1 MPVVTV
7 RLAGESDAEILRI
20 FNEEF
25 NGVGDVTAE
34 SVRESLRT
42 SSEIVG
48 VVEVDGTP
56 VGFCCGQITRS
67 FCYRESTAELT
78 ELYIREPYRRTGCAS
93 ALLRFMEA
101 ICRETYHAESIRLL
115 TGEDNCPAR
124 HLYES
129 LGYTAEDE
137 VLYTK

>member
-7 RLAGESDAEILRI
+7 RLAAENDAEILRQ

-101 ICRETYHAESIRLL
+101 ICREMYHAESICLL
-115 TGEDNCPAR
+115 TGEDNLPAR